1 MEPKKTKMDIRALL
15 LESARRYSVL
25 ADEVFQ
31 SSVQQNR
38 FVSHVSGQ
46 RMFLAKMV
54 VQKQY
59 NFGFQLSE
67 EALEIFFN
75 MSGEPD
81 DVLSVWEN
89 CMKLDFVLYAVLENE
104 KGFAPIAQGI
114 QSAIY
119 EGKRF
124 MKEFEKPE
132 GKKAERWQ
140 CSACGS
146 VVKTE
151 DRRTMA
157 CPVCESGENWMVALP
172 DLIQVRVVK

>member
-1 MEPKKTKMDIRALL
+1 MELEKINMDIRALL

-31 SSVQQNR
+31 TSVQQNR
-38 FVSHVSGQ
+38 FASHISGQ
-46 RMFLAKMV
+46 RMFLAKIV

-59 NFGFQLSE
+59 NFESQLSE

-81 DVLSVWEN
+81 DILSAWEN
-89 CMKLDFVLYAVLENE
+89 CMELDSVLYAVLENE
-104 KGFAPIAQGI
+104 EGFAPVAQGI
-114 QSAIY
+114 QFAIY
-119 EGKRF
+119 EGRRL

-132 GKKAERWQ
+132 GRKAERWQ

-146 VVKTE
+146 VVETE
-151 DRRTMA
+151 DRKAMA
-157 CPVCESGENWMVALP
+157 CPICESGENWMVALP
-172 DLIQVRVVK
+172 DLIHVRVVK